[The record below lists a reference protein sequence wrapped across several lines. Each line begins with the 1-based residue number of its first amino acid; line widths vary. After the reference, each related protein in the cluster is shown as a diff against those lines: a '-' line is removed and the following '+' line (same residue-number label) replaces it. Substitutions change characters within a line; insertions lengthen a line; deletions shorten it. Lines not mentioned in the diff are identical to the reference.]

1 MKWTPIM
8 ADKRLFTPG
17 PLTTSLRVKQALLRD
32 LGSRDSAFIDVIS
45 DIRRELLRLGGPTVP
60 ESHEAVLMQGSGTFA
75 IESVI
80 GSVVPPD
87 GKLLVVI
94 NGAYGRRMA
103 DMAERLGIHT
113 IRFTLPENQPIDPH
127 DITIALAADAFISH
141 VGVIHCET
149 TTGLLNPIAAIGAA
163 VSDAGRLLIA
173 DAMSSFGGVE
183 LDLNAASID
192 YLVSSANKCIQGV
205 PGFGFVLARR
215 EPLAAAA
222 GWARSLSLDLHA
234 QWRGLEKDGQ
244 FRFTPPTH
252 TLLAFREA
260 LAELKDEGG
269 IPARAARYARNR
281 SILLDGLAP
290 LGLEEYL
297 PRHLQSSIIMSY
309 RYPNHPAFHF
319 EDLYQSLSNRGL
331 VIYPGKVSD
340 ADCFR
345 IGCIGHL
352 FEDDFREL
360 VAALGDVLQDMGLP
374 TPAGGRA

>member
-1 MKWTPIM
+1 M

-17 PLTTSLRVKQALLRD
+17 PLTTSPRVKQALLRD
-32 LGSRDSAFIDVIS
+32 LGSRDSAFIDVIR

-60 ESHEAVLMQGSGTFA
+60 ESHESVLMQGSGTFA
-75 IESVI
+75 IESTI
-80 GSVVPPD
+80 GSVIPPD

-127 DITIALAADAFISH
+127 DIAIALAADAFISH

-149 TTGLLNPIAAIGAA
+149 TTGLLNPIAEIGAA
-163 VSDAGRLLIA
+163 VRHAGRLLIA

-260 LAELKDEGG
+260 LAELVDEGG

-281 SILLDGLAP
+281 SILLDGLAS
-290 LGLEEYL
+290 LGLDEYL

-309 RYPNHPAFHF
+309 RYPAHPAFQF
-319 EDLYQSLSNRGL
+319 DTLYQRLSDRGL

-360 VAALGDVLQDMGLP
+360 VAALGDVLSEMGVP
-374 TPAGGRA
+374 APAGGRA